1 MLTTANMQRH
11 RYKSSSISWWE
22 RLADLLTCRLI
33 FTDTH
38 NNAVF
43 EHYRAFTCQSSHNHI
58 SCYSFIDFTLPFF
71 NHFVLSTP
79 LLSGFV
85 FTFSF
90 SVFGCLLSCQSH
102 PYISHRCC
110 PYSSVSFSCL
120 LPTSIH
126 SPLFSFCSSLVLY
139 VLMSPL
145 PPPWIIHHFFCSTIP
160 IVSLGGKTSINK
172 SHQGYLLLQSWQCG
186 EMTVSVYCSTKE
198 SVKVQ
203 SRDLW
208 RTLRNMYFI
217 TSFS

>member
-1 MLTTANMQRH
+1 MQRH

-43 EHYRAFTCQSSHNHI
+43 EHYSAFTCQSSHNHI
-58 SCYSFIDFTLPFF
+58 SCYSFIVFTLLFSIILLFLP
-71 NHFVLSTP
+71 HFVL
-79 LLSGFV
+79 
-85 FTFSF
+85 TFSF

-102 PYISHRCC
+102 PYIPRRCC
-110 PYSSVSFSCL
+110 PYFSVSFSSL
-120 LPTSIH
+120 LPTSTL

-145 PPPWIIHHFFCSTIP
+145 PSPWIIHHFFCSTVP

-186 EMTVSVYCSTKE
+186 EMTLWVFIVVQRRVSKYKVEISGALWEICTLLQA
-198 SVKVQ
+198 SV
-203 SRDLW
+203 
-208 RTLRNMYFI
+208 
-217 TSFS
+217 